1 MASHGSRGVISRRRL
16 ATLMA
21 NARGPGG
28 GHGAAVRTAVTET
41 LAAALEDSRAAI
53 RRRFEASGQGLV
65 AARENALLMER
76 VVGAGLDS
84 ALLGPMSGGGPL
96 SVLAVGGFGRG
107 VLAPHSDLDLL
118 FLFADAPPAEAEA
131 MLRPFLYL
139 LWDLGFKVGHS
150 ARSVEQCL
158 AIAKED
164 ITVRTALLESRHLWG
179 ARRLSNQLARRFRA
193 EIVRGSEAEFV
204 AAKLAERDARHRRF
218 GDSRYVVEPNL
229 KEGKG
234 GLRDLHTL
242 FWIAKYLYGV
252 KSVSELV
259 ERKVLTRAEHRTFD
273 TAAVFLWSVRHHLHY
288 LAGRAEERITF
299 DVQPT
304 LGGLLNYADRAGGR
318 GVERFMKHYFLIAK
332 DVGDLTRLFCAN
344 LEESHLRQPRAGG
357 DVPRVVEGFL
367 VVNGRLRHDQESA
380 FVDDAVAMIRLFHV
394 ADRHRLDIHPQ
405 ALRLIRRDLKGIDA
419 KLRADPEANRLFLE
433 VLTSPFDPETALRRL
448 NEAGVFGR
456 FVPDFGRVVAQMQ
469 YDMYHVYTVD
479 EHAIRAIGLLSRI
492 EQGDLAE
499 EHPVSHEMV
508 HQVLSRRALYVGL
521 LLHDIG
527 KGQGT
532 DHSTYGANVARRL
545 GPRLGL
551 TAEET
556 ETAAWLV
563 RHHLL
568 FADTAFKRDVGDPKT
583 VADFVAIVQS
593 PERLRLLLVLTVAD
607 IRAVGPGRWNG
618 WKGQLLR
625 DLYHAAEAVMTGG
638 HVAGDRGRR
647 AAAAKHAFATAADTS
662 GAPVRSAALDGLD
675 DAYWLSAGTEIHV
688 RHAHLLAAA
697 AEVDPPFAVGVWSD
711 TFRAVTE
718 VVVCA
723 RDRAGLFARL
733 AGAMA
738 RAGASIVDA
747 KIFTT
752 TNGTALDT
760 FWIQDAR
767 AGPLSDA
774 RRVARLKAA
783 VIEVVADEGP
793 LEPLVLEGGR
803 LPSRTAVFTVEPRVL
818 IDNRAS
824 DIHTV
829 VEINGRDRPGLLYD
843 LTRVLADLRLSIA
856 SAHIATFG
864 EHAVDVFYVKD
875 RFGLKVTREE
885 TFRQLRGALLEVLQ
899 APRSG
904 PVAARGPRR
913 LARRSARV
921 GGR

>member
-1 MASHGSRGVISRRRL
+1 MANRGSRGVISRRRL
-16 ATLMA
+16 AALIEE
-21 NARGPGG
+21 ARAVGG
-28 GHGAAVRTAVTET
+28 GRTAARET

-53 RRRFEASGQGLV
+53 RRRLEASGQGLV
-65 AARENALLMER
+65 AARENARLMDR
-76 VVGAGLDS
+76 VIGAGLDF
-84 ALLGPMSGGGPL
+84 ALATPASNGGGGPVA
-96 SVLAVGGFGRG
+96 VLAVGGYGRG
-107 VLAPHSDLDLL
+107 ELAPHSDLDLL
-118 FLFADAPPAEAEA
+118 FLFATEPPAEAEA
-131 MLRPFLYL
+131 TLRPFLYL
-139 LWDLGFKVGHS
+139 LWDLGLQVGHA
-150 ARSVEQCL
+150 ARSVDDCL
-158 AIAKED
+158 AIAEAD
-164 ITVRTALLESRHLWG
+164 ITVRTALLEARHLWG
-179 ARRLSNQLARRFRA
+179 ARRLSNQLARRFRV

-252 KSVSELV
+252 KSVGELV
-259 ERKVLTRAEHRTFD
+259 ERKVLTRAELRTFE
-273 TAAVFLWSVRHHLHY
+273 TAALFLWSVRHHLHY

-304 LGGLLNYADRAGGR
+304 LGRLLNYADRAGGR

-344 LEESHLRQPRAGG
+344 LEESHVRQPRTVGAA
-357 DVPRVVEGFL
+357 PRVVEGFP
-367 VVNGRLRHDQESA
+367 VVNGRLRHGEESA
-380 FVDDAVAMIRLFHV
+380 FVDDPAAMIRLFHV
-394 ADRHRLDIHPQ
+394 ADRHHLDIHPQ

-419 KLRADPEANRLFLE
+419 ALRADPEANRLFLE
-433 VLTSPFDPETALRRL
+433 ILTSPFDPETALRRL

-456 FVPDFGRVVAQMQ
+456 FIPDFGRVVAQMQ

-479 EHAIRAIGLLSRI
+479 EHAIRAIGLLARI

-499 EHPVSHEMV
+499 DHPVSHEIV

-527 KGQGT
+527 KGRGT
-532 DHSTYGANVARRL
+532 DHSTYGAEVALRL

-551 TAEET
+551 SAEET

-568 FADTAFKRDVGDPKT
+568 FSDTAFKRDVGDPKT
-583 VADFVAIVQS
+583 VADFVAIVRS

-638 HVAGDRGRR
+638 QVAEDRGRR
-647 AAAAKHAFATAADTS
+647 AAAAKHAFAAAVE
-662 GAPVRSAALDGLD
+662 ASAAPRLTTALEGLD
-675 DAYWLSAGTEIHV
+675 DAYWLSAETETHV
-688 RHAHLLAAA
+688 RHARLLAAA
-697 AEVDPPFAVGVWSD
+697 AEVHPRFAIGMWSD
-711 TFRAVTE
+711 AFRAVTE
-718 VVVCA
+718 VVICA
-723 RDRAGLFARL
+723 RDRPGLFARL

-738 RAGASIVDA
+738 RGGASIVDA

-752 TNGTALDT
+752 TDGTALDT

-783 VIEVVADEGP
+783 VIEVLADEGP
-793 LEPLVLEGGR
+793 LEPLALEGSR
-803 LPSRTAVFTVEPRVL
+803 LPTRTAVFTVEPRVL

-843 LTRVLADLRLSIA
+843 LTRALAGLRLSIA

-875 RFGLKVTREE
+875 RFGLKVTRDE
-885 TFRQLRGALLEVLQ
+885 TLRQLRGALLEVLRT
-899 APRSG
+899 PRADSVVAT
-904 PVAARGPRR
+904 PRPAALAARAGIR
-913 LARRSARV
+913 
-921 GGR
+921 